1 MVQGD
6 DRGSGLH
13 AANVPFATCEPHGFG
28 MDTLRARRHALCP
41 TLAYNARVPGTT
53 NAKVSHRGQ
62 MSLPADL
69 RHRWGLDDGGDLGVI
84 DLGDAALI
92 VSGGIAPAR
101 AELRR
106 VLAERY
112 DDGLS
117 MITNAELTDQPA

>member
-1 MVQGD
+1 
-6 DRGSGLH
+6 
-13 AANVPFATCEPHGFG
+13 
-28 MDTLRARRHALCP
+28 
-41 TLAYNARVPGTT
+41 
-53 NAKVSHRGQ
+53 